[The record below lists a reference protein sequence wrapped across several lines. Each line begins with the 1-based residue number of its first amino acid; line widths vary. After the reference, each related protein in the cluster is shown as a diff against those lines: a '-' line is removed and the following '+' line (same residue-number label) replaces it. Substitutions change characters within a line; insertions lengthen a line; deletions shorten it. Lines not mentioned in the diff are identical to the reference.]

1 MTAEQQKEA
10 QGICINEN
18 LSNTEECKGNGP
30 GKTSSVL
37 NSKDGI
43 GKRQMSLD
51 DMFSKKKIATA
62 AVASKSQE
70 SDWACEG
77 CAKPCEYCRLEEKI
91 DPRWRSH
98 LRHEFGK
105 DYFRGIKRFLH
116 ENRNH
121 LPPIDKIFTF
131 SSFFPLEATKV
142 VIMGQDP
149 YHNDNQAMGLSFSVP
164 MGVPVPPSLKNIYLE
179 INSDIEGFEIPSHGD
194 LSKWAKRGVLLLND
208 VLTVTKNRPN
218 SHAGIG
224 WREFTS
230 RILQTINEKCT
241 NVVFMLWGRHAQAKG
256 KFINRNRHLV
266 LTCGHPS
273 PLSSNHFFGCKH
285 FSKANKYLK
294 DHGKSPIEWQ
304 V

>member
-1 MTAEQQKEA
+1 MMEQEKEERHIYTNKSSKNMKEHKEDRSGGA
-10 QGICINEN
+10 
-18 LSNTEECKGNGP
+18 SSHPDSRNG
-30 GKTSSVL
+30 L
-37 NSKDGI
+37 

-51 DMFSKKKIATA
+51 DIFSKKKIAT
-62 AVASKSQE
+62 VVIPSKIQE
-70 SDWACEG
+70 TDWICEG
-77 CAKPCEYCRLEEKI
+77 CVNPCEYCKLEEKI
-91 DPRWRSH
+91 DLRWRGYLKS
-98 LRHEFGK
+98 EFGK

-116 ENRNH
+116 GNRNH

-164 MGVPVPPSLKNIYLE
+164 MGVPIPPSLKNIYLE
-179 INSDIEGFEIPSHGD
+179 ISSDIEGFEIPSHGD
-194 LSKWAKRGVLLLND
+194 LSMWAKRGVLLLND

-230 RILQTINEKCT
+230 RILQTINERCT

-256 KFINRNRHLV
+256 KFISRSKHLV
-266 LTCGHPS
+266 LACGHPS

-285 FSKANKYLK
+285 FSKANKYLM
-294 DHGKSPIEWQ
+294 DHGKSPIDWQ

>member
-1 MTAEQQKEA
+1 MTMDREKKEDLP
-10 QGICINEN
+10 GVFSVSE
-18 LSNTEECKGNGP
+18 SKGCH
-30 GKTSSVL
+30 
-37 NSKDGI
+37 
-43 GKRQMSLD
+43 GKRQLSLD
-51 DMFSKKKIATA
+51 DMFSKRKTSAGTGP
-62 AVASKSQE
+62 SKSLE
-70 SDWACEG
+70 AGWTYEG
-77 CAKPCEYCRLEEKI
+77 CAQPCEYCRLEEKI
-91 DPRWRSH
+91 DPRWRMH
-98 LRHEFGK
+98 LKPEFGK
-105 DYFRGIKRFLH
+105 DYFRGVKRFLH

-131 SSFFPLEATKV
+131 SRFFPLEKTKV

-164 MGVPVPPSLKNIYLE
+164 VGIPVPPSLKNIYLE
-179 INSDIEGFEIPSHGD
+179 ISSDIEGFEVPSHGD
-194 LSKWAKRGVLLLND
+194 LSGWAERGVLLLND

-230 RILQTINEKCT
+230 CILQVINEKCT

-256 KFINRNRHLV
+256 KFINRNKHLV

-273 PLSSNHFFGCKH
+273 PLSSSHFFGCKH
-285 FSKANKYLK
+285 FSKANKYLM
-294 DHGKSPIEWQ
+294 DHGKSPVEWQ